1 MAGFVAP
8 LGIIPNGAI
17 PMTGNEAFIGDT
29 NLPNGISP
37 QSARYTSATLASYLS
52 GLPAWVTGRFY
63 GLPLGA
69 TLAAVLTITAT
80 LYAYPIYVPS
90 AVTVATLNLSVT
102 TGQTGGAAH
111 IGIYADNGAGYP
123 GTLVYDSGAV
133 TGLTSTAVSTV
144 TPTAGSVVLN
154 PGVYWLASIFTATST
169 FPSVV
174 GATAVYTGELS
185 NSIGYDT
192 AAHALATSGQAVTGI
207 SVAGTYGA
215 LPSTFTSGATVTLNA
230 TTPVFSLGV

>member
-1 MAGFVAP
+1 MGGFVAP
-8 LGIIPNGAI
+8 QGIMPNAAS
-17 PMTGNEAFIGDT
+17 PLTGNEASAWDS

-37 QSARYTSATLASYLS
+37 QTVRITTSQLAAYLG

-63 GLPLGA
+63 GLPIGA
-69 TLAAVLTITAT
+69 TLASVLTVTGT
-80 LYAYPIYVPS
+80 LYAYPISIPN
-90 AVTVATLNLSVT
+90 AVTVASLNLSVG

-111 IGIYADNGAGYP
+111 LGIYADNGAGYP
-123 GTLVYDSGAV
+123 GALVYDATV
-133 TGLTSTAVSTV
+133 TGLTTTAVATN
-144 TPTAGSVVLN
+144 TPAANSVVLN

-169 FPSVV
+169 FPSVI

-192 AAHALATSGQAVTGI
+192 AAHALATSGQAATGI
-207 SVAGTYGA
+207 QVAATYGA
-215 LPSTFTSGATVTLNA
+215 LPATFPTGATVTLNA